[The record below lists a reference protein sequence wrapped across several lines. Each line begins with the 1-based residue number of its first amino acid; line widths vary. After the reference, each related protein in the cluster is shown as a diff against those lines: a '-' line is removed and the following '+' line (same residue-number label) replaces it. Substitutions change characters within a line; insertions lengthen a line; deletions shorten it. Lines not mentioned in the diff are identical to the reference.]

1 MTSHV
6 AVLPFTV
13 VAVTVVAPTLIAVT
27 FPCTGVTVAIV
38 SSLEVNLTDL
48 SVAVFGDTVAD
59 NVSVAPT
66 VSVAVV
72 LFKVTPD
79 GAILLGP
86 QRQIRLLFVAL

>member
-59 NVSVAPT
+59 NVSVDPT

-79 GAILLGP
+79 GAKLLGP
-86 QRQIRLLFVAL
+86 KRQIHLLFVVL

>member
-1 MTSHV
+1 MTLHV

-48 SVAVFGDTVAD
+48 SVAVSGDTVAD
-59 NVSVAPT
+59 NISVAPT

-86 QRQIRLLFVAL
+86 QRQIRLLFVFL

>member
-48 SVAVFGDTVAD
+48 SIAVSGDTAAD

-79 GAILLGP
+79 GSTLLGP
-86 QRQIRLLFVAL
+86 KIQIHLLFVFL

>member
-38 SSLEVNLTDL
+38 SSLEVNWTDL
-48 SVAVFGDTVAD
+48 SVAVSGDTAAD

-79 GAILLGP
+79 GSTLLGP
-86 QRQIRLLFVAL
+86 KRQIHLLFVFL

>member
-1 MTSHV
+1 MTLHV
-6 AVLPFTV
+6 AVLSFEV
-13 VAVTVVAPTLIAVT
+13 VAVIVAVPAFTAVT
-27 FPCTGVTVAIV
+27 FPCTGVTVVIV

-48 SVAVFGDTVAD
+48 SVAVSGDTVAD

-79 GAILLGP
+79 GAKLLGP
-86 QRQIRLLFVAL
+86 KRQIHLLFVVL

>member
-13 VAVTVVAPTLIAVT
+13 VAVTVVAPVLIAVT

-48 SVAVFGDTVAD
+48 SVAVSGDTAAD

-79 GAILLGP
+79 GSIPLGP
-86 QRQIRLLFVAL
+86 KRQIHLLFVFL

>member
-48 SVAVFGDTVAD
+48 SVAVSGDTAAD

-86 QRQIRLLFVAL
+86 QRQIHLLFVAL

>member
-48 SVAVFGDTVAD
+48 SVAVSGDTVAD
-59 NVSVAPT
+59 NVSVDPT

-79 GAILLGP
+79 GAKLLGP
-86 QRQIRLLFVAL
+86 KRQIHLLFVVL